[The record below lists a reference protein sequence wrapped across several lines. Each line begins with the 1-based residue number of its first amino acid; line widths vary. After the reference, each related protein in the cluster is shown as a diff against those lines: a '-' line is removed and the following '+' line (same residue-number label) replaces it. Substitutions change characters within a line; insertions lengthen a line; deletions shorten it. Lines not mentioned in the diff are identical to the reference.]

1 MSVLDF
7 SANPGIHELTERVYR
22 TIVQDGVR
30 DYDTLADRL
39 GDDQETVRS
48 AIDEL
53 ARVGLVQVDA
63 GVLEPPGPAPTRRS
77 PRRPSRSATGF
88 SVS

>member
-22 TIVQDGVR
+22 IIVQDGVR
-30 DYDTLADRL
+30 DHDTLADRL
-39 GDDQETVRS
+39 GADQETVRA

-63 GVLEPPGPAPTRRS
+63 
-77 PRRPSRSATGF
+77 ATGW
-88 SVS
+88 SNGWLRSRNSRR